1 MVTTYTA
8 RDIQV
13 LRGLEPVRLRPGMF
27 IGNTSSTG
35 LHHLFTEALDN
46 AVDEALNGYCDHIH
60 ITIGTDNTITVNDN
74 GRGIPVD
81 RHPQSRKNT
90 LETIMTSLHSG
101 GKFSTKSYKISGGL
115 HGVGISVVN
124 ALSEFMQ
131 VISRRDGVQWQ
142 QDFSRGKRKSKLLNL
157 GPTSENGTMVIFR
170 PDPDVFKDLRFS
182 PAIIKEQAKAKAFL
196 SRGLTIT
203 VDDQINGTRESFLFE
218 EGIKNYIRDLVQAKE
233 LVTEEPFYFS
243 YDNDL
248 RLEMVLWWTTAT
260 ERAIYSYANSVYTS
274 GGGSHETGF
283 RLGITRGI
291 REYMARQ
298 NSHAKRLRSIT
309 GEDVREGLVAVLSI
323 FVSGNLEFQGQTKER
338 LNSDIQ
344 PQVESVV
351 KDALENYLFHNPTAA
366 EAIVDRI
373 VLAAQ
378 AREASRQ
385 ARQSVS
391 RKSATSRLT
400 LPGKLADCTSNQ
412 LDETELFIVEGDSA
426 GGSSKQARDRRFQAV
441 LPLRGKILNV
451 EQASVDKIRKN
462 NEIQDLISC
471 IGTGAGDR
479 FDYSR
484 LRYGKIFI
492 NCDADVDGFH
502 ISTLLLTF
510 FYRYMPEL
518 IEKGH
523 IYLAQPPLYRIR
535 IKEGKKIHV
544 HYVYREEDKE
554 KLLQQLSGKD
564 IAIQRFKGLGEMN
577 AAELKETT
585 MDQRNLR
592 DSPGSGT
599 GPTIRL
605 HPGKRRL
612 CPRPRRL
619 GLSAIIPVQQLG
631 RRTLQAAGEGCGMR
645 RRRGVPVTR

>member
-1 MVTTYTA
+1 MMATSYTGK
-8 RDIQV
+8 DIQV
-13 LRGLEPVRLRPGMF
+13 LKGLAPVRLRPGMF

-46 AVDEALNGYCDHIH
+46 AVDEALNGHSDLIQ
-60 ITIGTDNTITVNDN
+60 ITIGADNSITVADN

-81 RHPQSRKNT
+81 SHPQSRKNT

-131 VISRRDGVQWQ
+131 VTSRRDGVEWQ
-142 QDFSRGKRKSKLLNL
+142 QNFARGKRKSKLRDL
-157 GPTSENGTMVIFR
+157 GPTAECGTTVKFR
-170 PDPDVFKDLRFS
+170 PDPDIFKDVVFS
-182 PAIIKEQAKAKAFL
+182 PKVIKEQAKAKAFL
-196 SRGLTIT
+196 TKGLTIT
-203 VDDQINGTRESFLFE
+203 VADQINGTLDRFYFE
-218 EGIKNYIRDLVQAKE
+218 EGIRNYIDDLVRGKE
-233 LVTEEPFYFS
+233 VVTEAPFYYS
-243 YDNDL
+243 YDNEL
-248 RLEMVLWWTTAT
+248 RLQMVLWWTAAT
-260 ERAIYSYANSVYTS
+260 ERSIYSYANSVHTS
-274 GGGSHETGF
+274 GGGSHENGF
-283 RLGITRGI
+283 RHGITRAV
-291 REYMARQ
+291 REYMTRQ
-298 NSHAKRLRSIT
+298 NNQLRKVKGIT
-309 GEDVREGLVAVLSI
+309 GEDVREGLVAVFSV

-351 KDALENYLFHNPTAA
+351 KDAFENYLFHNRTAA

-385 ARQSVS
+385 ARQSVR

-400 LPGKLADCTSNQ
+400 LPGKLADCSSNQ
-412 LDETELFIVEGDSA
+412 VDETELFIVEGDSA
-426 GGSSKQARDRRFQAV
+426 GGSSKQARDRRFKAV

-451 EQASVDKIRKN
+451 EQASADKIRN
-462 NEIQDLISC
+462 NREIQDLSRC
-471 IGTGAGDR
+471 IGTGMGDQ

-510 FYRYMPEL
+510 FYRYTPEL

-535 IKEGKKIHV
+535 LGNQRRKRV
-544 HYVYREEDKE
+544 HYIYREEDKE
-554 KLLQQLSGKD
+554 ELLERYSSSD
-564 IAIQRFKGLGEMN
+564 ISIQRFKGLGEMN
-577 AAELKETT
+577 AAELRETT
-585 MDQRNLR
+585 M
-592 DSPGSGT
+592 SPET
-599 GPTIRL
+599 RTALQVTVEDAARTNEAFETL
-605 HPGKRRL
+605 
-612 CPRPRRL
+612 
-619 GLSAIIPVQQLG
+619 LG
-631 RRTLQAAGEGCGMR
+631 REPAR
-645 RRRGVPVTR
+645 RYAFIQENAVFVRDLDA

>member
-1 MVTTYTA
+1 MGQWAESSGDNEGIMPTTYTG

-13 LRGLEPVRLRPGMF
+13 LKGLAPVRLRPGLF

-46 AVDEALNGYCDHIH
+46 AVDEALNGYCDRIH
-60 ITIGTDNTITVNDN
+60 ITIGADNSITVTDN

-81 RHPQSRKNT
+81 KHPQSRKNT

-131 VISRRDGVQWQ
+131 VTSRRDGVMWQ
-142 QDFSRGKRKSKLLNL
+142 QNFARGKRKSKLQDL
-157 GPTSENGTMVIFR
+157 GPTPERGTKVMFR
-170 PDPDVFKDLRFS
+170 PDPDIFKDVVFN
-182 PAIIKEQAKAKAFL
+182 PKIIKEQAKAKAFL
-196 SRGLTIT
+196 TRGLTIT
-203 VDDQINGTRESFLFE
+203 VEDQLNGTMDRFYFQ
-218 EGIKNYIRDLVQAKE
+218 EGIRNYIEDLVQGKE
-233 LVTEEPFYFS
+233 AVTEAPFSFN
-243 YDNDL
+243 YDNEL
-248 RLEMVLWWTTAT
+248 RLEMVLWWTTAA

-274 GGGSHETGF
+274 GGGSHENGF
-283 RLGITRGI
+283 RHGITRAV
-291 REYMARQ
+291 REYMTRQ
-298 NSHAKRLRSIT
+298 NNQLKKVKGIT
-309 GEDVREGLVAVLSI
+309 GEDVREGLVAVLSV

-344 PQVESVV
+344 PQVETVV
-351 KDALENYLFHNPTAA
+351 KDGFENYLFHNRTAA
-366 EAIVDRI
+366 EAIVERI

-385 ARQSVS
+385 ARQSV
-391 RKSATSRLT
+391 RQKSATRRLT
-400 LPGKLADCTSNQ
+400 LPGKLADCTSNRV
-412 LDETELFIVEGDSA
+412 DETELFIVEGDSA

-451 EQASVDKIRKN
+451 EQASADKIRN
-462 NEIQDLISC
+462 NKEIQALSRC
-471 IGTGAGDR
+471 IGTGVGDH

-510 FYRYMPEL
+510 FYRYMREL

-523 IYLAQPPLYRIR
+523 IYLAQPPLYRIQ
-535 IKEGKKIHV
+535 ISEKKKSI

-554 KLLQQLSGKD
+554 KLLDRYGAKGIS
-564 IAIQRFKGLGEMN
+564 IQRFKGLGEMN
-577 AAELKETT
+577 TAELKKTT
-585 MDQRNLR
+585 MDPRSRMALQV
-592 DSPGSGT
+592 
-599 GPTIRL
+599 TIEDAARTNEAFETL
-605 HPGKRRL
+605 
-612 CPRPRRL
+612 
-619 GLSAIIPVQQLG
+619 LG
-631 RRTLQAAGEGCGMR
+631 REPARRYAFIQENAAFVR
-645 RRRGVPVTR
+645 AIDA

>member
-1 MVTTYTA
+1 MGTSYTGK
-8 RDIQV
+8 DIQV
-13 LRGLEPVRLRPGMF
+13 LKGLAPVRLRPGMF
-27 IGNTSSTG
+27 IGNTSSAG

-46 AVDEALNGYCDHIH
+46 AVDEALNGHCDRIE
-60 ITIGTDNTITVNDN
+60 IIIGVDNSITVTDN

-142 QDFSRGKRKSKLLNL
+142 QNFARGKRKSKLQDL
-157 GPTSENGTMVIFR
+157 GPTTECGTTVTFR
-170 PDPDVFKDLRFS
+170 PDPDIFKDVVFN
-182 PAIIKEQAKAKAFL
+182 PKVIKEQAKAKAFL
-196 SRGLTIT
+196 TRGLTIA
-203 VDDQINGTRESFLFE
+203 VDDQINGTLDRFYFE
-218 EGIKNYIRDLVQAKE
+218 EGIRNYIDDLVREKE
-233 LVTEEPFYFS
+233 VVTEAPFYYS

-248 RLEMVLWWTTAT
+248 RLEMVLWWTAAA
-260 ERAIYSYANSVYTS
+260 ERAIYSYANSVHTS
-274 GGGSHETGF
+274 GGGSHENGF
-283 RLGITRGI
+283 RHGITRAV
-291 REYMARQ
+291 REYMSRQ
-298 NSHAKRLRSIT
+298 NNQLKKTRGIT
-309 GEDVREGLVAVLSI
+309 GEDVREGLVAVFSV

-338 LNSDIQ
+338 LSSDIQ
-344 PQVESVV
+344 PHVETVV
-351 KDALENYLFHNPTAA
+351 KDAFENYLFHNRTAA

-373 VLAAQ
+373 LLAAQ

-385 ARQSVS
+385 ARQSVR

-400 LPGKLADCTSNQ
+400 LPGKLADCTSNRVN
-412 LDETELFIVEGDSA
+412 ETELFIVEGDSA

-451 EQASVDKIRKN
+451 EQASADKIRN
-462 NEIQDLISC
+462 NREIQDLSRC
-471 IGTGAGDR
+471 IGTGVGDQ

-535 IKEGKKIHV
+535 VRENKKKRVRYI
-544 HYVYREEDKE
+544 YREEEKE
-554 KLLQQLSGKD
+554 DLLERYSPND
-564 IAIQRFKGLGEMN
+564 VSIQRFKGLGEMN
-577 AAELKETT
+577 AAELKDTT
-585 MDQRNLR
+585 M
-592 DSPGSGT
+592 SPKT
-599 GPTIRL
+599 RTALQVTVEDAARTNEAFETL
-605 HPGKRRL
+605 
-612 CPRPRRL
+612 
-619 GLSAIIPVQQLG
+619 LG
-631 RRTLQAAGEGCGMR
+631 REPAR
-645 RRRGVPVTR
+645 RYAFIQENAVFVREIDA